1 MKDGLEHVNFGWRR
15 KLPQHFQSEAAECGL
30 ACISM
35 IAAYHGRSE
44 DLIDLRRRFG
54 ISLQGARLADL
65 IRVADRLGLAS
76 RALRLDLKELRELRL
91 PCVLHWDLNHFVV
104 LREVTSSGIVI
115 HDPATGVRRLS
126 VKQASTHFSGV
137 ALELTP
143 TNTFEPKKISSGLRL
158 SDTIGK
164 MVGFRRSLL
173 QLLALALAIEVFSI
187 ALPFFLQWTV
197 DHALVSGDR
206 DLLITLAIG
215 FTLLMLIQLAFTAIR
230 GWLLMIL
237 ATSLKVQGRSSLLTH
252 LLKLPASYF
261 ESRYLGD
268 IVSRVGSMDTIQT
281 AITTDLVEALLDGFF
296 GLITLAIM
304 FVFSPTLAAIV
315 LAAVILYG
323 LLRWAL
329 YTPLREASMETIV
342 WAARRDNHFLET
354 MRAIKTIK
362 LMGGQNTR
370 RSHWMNL
377 LVETINRDLVTQKLR
392 LLFRIADGLLQG
404 LLNIGIILIG
414 ATLVLDNTFSVGM
427 LLAFISYKNQFITRV
442 TELIDKAVDLRM
454 LRLHSERLADIV
466 LSEPEKSPDVETRM
480 MLAPSIEVRN
490 LRFRYSEQDPWVLDG
505 LSFKIEP
512 GESVAIVGPSGCGKT
527 TLLKILTSLLQ
538 PTSGEVLIGGE
549 PMSQISLESY
559 RRMIGVVMQDD
570 QLLAGSIADNI
581 SFFSAQPK
589 RERVERCA
597 KLAAVDE
604 DVRAMAMGYESLIGD
619 MGTSLSGGQKQRVL
633 LARALYRKPKIL
645 LLDEA
650 TSHLDVKL
658 ERAVNQAIRHTKI
671 TRIIVAH
678 RPETIRSAQRVIS
691 LEAGRVSSDLRVT
704 DGAQSPATGT

>member
-1 MKDGLEHVNFGWRR
+1 MIDGLQHVNFGWRA
-15 KLPQHFQSEAAECGL
+15 KLPLVFQSEAAECGL
-30 ACISM
+30 ACVAM
-35 IAAYHGRSE
+35 IVAFHGRSE

-104 LREVTSSGIVI
+104 LREVSGSGILI
-115 HDPATGVRRLS
+115 HDPATGVHRLS
-126 VKQASTHFSGV
+126 LKQASAHFSGV

-143 TNTFEPKKISSGLRL
+143 TNSFEPKKVSSGLRL

-173 QLLALALAIEVFSI
+173 QLLALALAIEIFSI
-187 ALPFFLQWTV
+187 AMPFFLQWTV

-215 FTLLMLIQLAFTAIR
+215 FTLLMLIQLVFTAIR

-304 FVFSPTLAAIV
+304 FVFSPTLAVIV
-315 LAAVILYG
+315 LAAAILYG

-392 LLFRIADGLLQG
+392 LLFRISDGLLQG
-404 LLNIGIILIG
+404 FLNIGIILIG

-427 LLAFISYKNQFITRV
+427 LLAFISYKNQFVTRV
-442 TELIDKAVDLRM
+442 TELINKGVDLRM

-466 LSEPEKSPDVETRM
+466 LSEPEKSPNVETHVR
-480 MLAPSIEVRN
+480 LAPSIEVRN
-490 LRFRYSEQDPWVLDG
+490 LRFRYSEQDPWVLDD

-538 PTSGEVLIGGE
+538 PTSGEVLVGGE

-581 SFFSAQPK
+581 SFFSPRPK
-589 RERVERCA
+589 RAMIERCA
-597 KLAAVDE
+597 KMASVD
-604 DVRAMAMGYESLIGD
+604 DDIRAMAMGYESLIGD

-678 RPETIRSAQRVIS
+678 RPETIRSAQRVIA
-691 LEAGRVSSDLRVT
+691 LESGRVSSDLRVT
-704 DGAQSPATGT
+704 DGTRPAATGS